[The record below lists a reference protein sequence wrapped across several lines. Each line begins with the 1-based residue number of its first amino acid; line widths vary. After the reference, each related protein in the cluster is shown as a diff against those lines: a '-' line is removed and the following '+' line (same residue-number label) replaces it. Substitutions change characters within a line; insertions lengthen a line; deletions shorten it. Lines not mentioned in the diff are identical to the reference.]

1 MNKKE
6 NDDKVVVKLKKEY
19 LASERRDNKYK
30 SIIKILTVFLC
41 ISFCFIVLLS
51 FKLTEYDDENKEI
64 GSYSDKANILK
75 KFYSDD
81 WLYGNEH
88 ANLDNEIN
96 EKMFYGMSRFDEDPY
111 STYMSADEMNSFSS
125 SINQVQLGIGVS
137 YYSEYNGYPLVREV
151 YKDSGAYD
159 AGIQKGDY
167 IYSID
172 GESAYNV
179 TDEHMKE
186 LALGDA
192 HTFVNVVVD
201 RNGEKISF
209 DCERKEFDSTVRC
222 KTIGDVVYLQLTS
235 FGENTAKTTANVLKG
250 LESYHKLIIDVR
262 NNSGGYQDSLLEV
275 AGIFLPDDTE
285 VMKEIDKNG
294 DVETFACK
302 FNTKYLNFDKI
313 FILINENTASA
324 AEVFSIC
331 MKEQHNN
338 TTLVGKKTY
347 GKGVV
352 QSNFPLSDG
361 SYLKLTTSYWTS
373 PYGVSL
379 KNEGIKPDIEL
390 DLKDIFYMTYYEL
403 EEGTYFELDSVSNY
417 VEIIQNM
424 LDYLGYPVYRLDGYF
439 DESTDTAI
447 KQFKLNNNLDE
458 NGILDKLTYEKII
471 DAFSTSDR
479 DDQLDKTLELINR

>member
-6 NDDKVVVKLKKEY
+6 NDDKVIVKLKKEY

-30 SIIKILTVFLC
+30 SIVKILTVFLC
-41 ISFCFIVLLS
+41 VSFCFIVFLS
-51 FKLTEYDDENKEI
+51 FRLTEYDDENKTI
-64 GSYSDKANILK
+64 SNYSDKANILK
-75 KFYSDD
+75 KFYSED

-88 ANLDNEIN
+88 IDLDNEIN
-96 EKMFYGMSRFDEDPY
+96 EKMYYGMSRFDEDPY

-179 TDEHMKE
+179 TDEHMKQ
-186 LALGDA
+186 LALGNA

-201 RNGEKISF
+201 RNGKKISF

-222 KTIGDVVYLQLTS
+222 STFGDVVYLQLTS
-235 FGENTAKTTANVLKG
+235 FGENTAKTAVNSLKG
-250 LESYHKLIIDVR
+250 LEDYHKLIIDVR
-262 NNSGGYQDSLLEV
+262 NNAGGYQDSLLEV

-294 DVETFACK
+294 NVESFACK
-302 FNTKYLNFDKI
+302 FDTKYFNFNKV
-313 FILINENTASA
+313 FILINESTASA

-331 MKEQHNN
+331 MKEQHSN

-352 QSNFPLSDG
+352 QSNYPLSDG

-379 KNEGIKPDIEL
+379 KNDGIKPDIEL
-390 DLKDIFYMTYYEL
+390 NLKDVFYMNYYEF
-403 EEGTYFELDSVSNY
+403 EENDTYEVDSVSTY
-417 VEIIQNM
+417 VEIAQNM
-424 LDYLGYPVYRLDGYF
+424 LDYLGYQVDRLDGYF
-439 DESTDTAI
+439 DATTDIAV
-447 KQFKLNNNLDE
+447 KQFKVNKSLDE
-458 NGILDKLTYEKII
+458 NGILDKLTYEKIV
-471 DAFSTSDR
+471 DAFLTSDR
-479 DDQLDKTLELINR
+479 DDQLGKTLELINR